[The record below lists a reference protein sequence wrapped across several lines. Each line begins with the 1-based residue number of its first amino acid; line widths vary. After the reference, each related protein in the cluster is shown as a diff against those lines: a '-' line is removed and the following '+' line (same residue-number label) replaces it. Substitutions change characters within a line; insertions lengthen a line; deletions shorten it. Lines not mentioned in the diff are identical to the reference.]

1 MEEKIMSIKVDNN
14 LIQRLKGEVIDR
26 KLKLDFQRTDILSE
40 VYKEYE
46 GQPQILIRA
55 RFLERL
61 LLEKKIYIDDY
72 LFVGNLAGEF
82 GAFYLYPEW
91 NNSWIKNEDTFPI
104 PEEKKEQ
111 IDELFEYWSTRN
123 VTTRSAQT
131 YEEIYG
137 EKYEKYTKSGFLT
150 DGTSAPAGVSTL
162 NYERALREGL
172 ESFIAEAEDRLSKLE
187 LNSDNQEKFYF
198 YKAVIIELKAVVAY
212 ANRYADL
219 AEELAAKETDPE
231 KKQKYL
237 DIVEVTRRVPAKGA
251 RNFREALQAHLFL
264 HTTAQ
269 LEQVGCGYASG
280 YLGQVFE
287 PYYQKDKA
295 EGNITA
301 EEATYL
307 LKHHFLKLN
316 DISYYYGRD
325 YDIMNSGD
333 TAQTISIGGLN
344 ADGQDATGEVDYLIL
359 DAQQDLRLPQP
370 PIALIYH
377 DKLKPAFV
385 QKAVD
390 LVKTGIGMPQFMNA
404 NVLVERSLDAY
415 ARYGATI
422 REARRT
428 CVCGCVSTAIE
439 SRTAYIMGPTVNL
452 AKPVELALYNGVD
465 PTTGIQVG
473 PETGDPAS
481 FDTFEKFYQAY
492 KTHLFSGI
500 KAARRHEKVN
510 NFLYSEFLQVPYRS
524 ALIQGSLEKGRDI
537 WHGGSLYTAT
547 ATTYNAGVDAA
558 NSLLAI
564 RELIYNKK
572 ALTFAELK
580 EALEAD
586 FEGHELVQKLLFN
599 VPKHGNNV
607 AEDEELVSRVYKDAF
622 DAFQAEGNNY
632 VGQYGKPDA
641 YSKSFHNYFGRLTGA
656 LPTGKKKGV
665 ALTDGSVS
673 AQPGT
678 DVNGPTALVS
688 SAATAVDTVAY
699 NSTHLNV
706 KVNPNTLKTENGA
719 SALVS
724 LIDGFVNQGGNHIQF
739 NCVDAETLKDAKLH
753 PENHKD
759 LVVRVAG
766 FSAYFTKLHEGIQ
779 DELIARTEHDLAV

>member
-1 MEEKIMSIKVDNN
+1 MSIKIDNT
-14 LIQRLKGEVIDR
+14 LIQKLKGEVIDR

-40 VYKEYE
+40 VYKRYE
-46 GQPQILIRA
+46 GQPQIIIRA

-104 PEEKKEQ
+104 PEEKKAQ
-111 IDELFEYWSTRN
+111 IDELFKYWEDKN

-131 YEEIYG
+131 YKELYG
-137 EKYEKYTKSGFLT
+137 EDFSKYTRSGFLT

-162 NYERALREGL
+162 NYERVLREGL
-172 ESFIAEAEDRLSKLE
+172 GSLIKEAEERLASLE
-187 LNSDNQEKFYF
+187 LNAENRDKFNF

-212 ANRYADL
+212 ANRYAVL
-219 AEELAAKETDPE
+219 AEELAAKESDPE
-231 KKQKYL
+231 KKQNYL
-237 DIVEVTRRVPAKGA
+237 DIAEITRNVPENGA
-251 RNFREALQAHLFL
+251 RTFREALQAHLFL

-287 PYYQKDKA
+287 PYYQNDKK
-295 EGNITA
+295 EGRITA

-333 TAQTISIGGLN
+333 TAQTISLGGYN
-344 ADGQDATGEVDYLIL
+344 ADGKDATGEVDYLIL
-359 DAQQDLRLPQP
+359 DAQLDLRLPQP
-370 PIALIYH
+370 PLALIYH
-377 DKLKPAFV
+377 DKLKPDFV
-385 QKAVD
+385 QKAVE

-452 AKPVELALYNGVD
+452 AKPFELALYNGKD
-465 PTTGIQVG
+465 PLSGIQVG
-473 PETGDPAS
+473 PETGDPENFA
-481 FDTFEKFYQAY
+481 DFEEFYAAY
-492 KTHLFSGI
+492 KTQLFNGI

-524 ALIQGSLEKGRDI
+524 ALVQGSLEKGRDI
-537 WHGGSLYTAT
+537 WRGGSLFTAT

-558 NSLLAI
+558 NSLLAVK
-564 RELIYNKK
+564 ELIYDKK
-572 ALTFAELK
+572 TLTFGELK
-580 EALEAD
+580 AALDAD
-586 FEGHELVQKLLFN
+586 FEGYEVLQKQLFN

-607 AEDEELVSRVYKDAF
+607 ANDEELVGRVYKDAF

-706 KVNPNTLKTENGA
+706 KVNPDTLRSENGTA
-719 SALVS
+719 ALVS
-724 LIDGFVNQGGNHIQF
+724 LVDGFVELGGNHIQF

>member
-1 MEEKIMSIKVDNN
+1 MSVKVNN
-14 LIQRLKGEVIDR
+14 ELIQKLKNEVIDR
-26 KLKLDFQRTDILSE
+26 KLKLDFQRTDILAE
-40 VYKEYE
+40 VYEECE
-46 GQPQILIRA
+46 GQPQIIIRA
-55 RFLERL
+55 KFLERL
-61 LLEKKIYIDDY
+61 LLEKKIYIDDN

-111 IDELFEYWSTRN
+111 IDELFKYWEQRN
-123 VTTRSAQT
+123 VTYRSAET
-131 YEEIYG
+131 YKELYG
-137 EKYEKYTKSGFLT
+137 EDYSKYTKSGFLT
-150 DGTSAPAGVSTL
+150 DGTSAPSGVSTL
-162 NYERALREGL
+162 NYRRVIKEGL
-172 ESFIAEAEDRLSKLE
+172 ESLIAEAEQKLSELE
-187 LNSDNQEKFYF
+187 LNADNQTKFYF

-212 ANRYADL
+212 AHRYADL
-219 AEELAAKETDPE
+219 ALQLAEKETDDE
-231 KKQKYL
+231 RKQQLL
-237 DIVEVTRRVPAKGA
+237 DIAEVTRQVPEKGA
-251 RNFREALQAHLFL
+251 RTFREALQAHLFL

-287 PYYQKDKA
+287 PYYQHDKA
-295 EGNITA
+295 EGKITP

-333 TAQTISIGGLN
+333 TAQTINIGGLTP
-344 ADGQDATGEVDYLIL
+344 DGKDATGEVDYLIL
-359 DAQQDLRLPQP
+359 DEQLDLRLPQP
-370 PIALIYH
+370 PLALVYH
-377 DKLKPAFV
+377 EKLKPEFV
-385 QKAVD
+385 QKAVE

-422 REARRT
+422 EDARRT

-439 SRTAYIMGPTVNL
+439 GKTAYIMGPTVNL

-465 PTTGIQVG
+465 PLTKIQVG
-473 PETGDPAS
+473 PETGEPETFA
-481 FDTFEKFYQAY
+481 TFEDFYEAY
-492 KTHLFSGI
+492 KTQLFNGI

-524 ALIQGSLEKGRDI
+524 ALIEGSLEKGKDI

-564 RELIYNKK
+564 KDLIYDRK
-572 ALTFAELK
+572 LITFAQLK
-580 EALEAD
+580 AALEAD
-586 FEGHELVQKLLFN
+586 FEGYEVLQKQLFN

-607 AEDEELVSRVYKDAF
+607 EKDEEIVSRVYKDAF
-622 DAFQAEGNNY
+622 DAFQEGGNNY

-678 DVNGPTALVS
+678 DVHGPTALVL
-688 SAATAVDTVAY
+688 SAANAIDSVAY

-706 KVNPNTLKTENGA
+706 KINPSTLKTENGSA
-719 SALVS
+719 ALVA
-724 LIDGFVNQGGNHIQF
+724 LLDGFFEQGGNHIQF
-739 NCVDAETLKDAKLH
+739 NCVDAETLKDAKIH

-766 FSAYFTKLHEGIQ
+766 FSAYFTKLHEGVQ
-779 DELIARTEHDLAV
+779 DELIARTEHELAV